1 VNIPARFRFIAIEGP
16 IGVGK
21 TTLCKALAHQ
31 LNASTL
37 LEKPTDNPFLARFY
51 ADRERYALPTQM
63 TFLFERVDQF
73 RAAAQGQLFEQRLVS
88 DFFFEKDALFAKLTL
103 SDEEYALYSH
113 VYAHLAPSL
122 TPPDCVIYLHAPVDA
137 LMHRIAERGIA
148 MERRIE
154 REYLERLAEQYAAL
168 FSSYSAAPVLTVNAA
183 EFSAAEHPAHMAQLC
198 EGLLRLAARSTE
210 TQPARVALND

>member
-1 VNIPARFRFIAIEGP
+1 MSLPEHFRFIAIEGP

-21 TTLCKALAHQ
+21 TTLCKALAHH

-37 LEKPTDNPFLARFY
+37 LEKPADNPFLARFY
-51 ADRERYALPTQM
+51 ADRARYALPTQM

-73 RAAAQGQLFEQRLVS
+73 RAAAQGQLFEKRLVS

-103 SDEEYALYSH
+103 SDEEYSLYSH

-122 TPPDCVIYLHAPVDA
+122 TPPDCVIYLRAPVDA
-137 LMHRIAERGIA
+137 LMQRIAERGIT

-168 FSSYSAAPVLTVNAA
+168 FANYSAAPVLTVDAA
-183 EFSAAEHPAHMAQLC
+183 EFSPAQHPAHMAQLC
-198 EGLLRLAARSTE
+198 EGLARLADMSHE
-210 TQPARVALND
+210 NQPARVALNG